1 MTTYLSA
8 PRMSSVASAGLL
20 EKTKDCRTVMTF
32 AQVAAQKLWKHGA
45 KPELATYLFLLP
57 YLPARYCENIPLES
71 VRFLH
76 IAKIALPYLLR
87 DILMCAFAQILNKA
101 PICRMS

>member
-8 PRMSSVASAGLL
+8 PRLSTVASAGLL
-20 EKTKDCRTVMTF
+20 QKIKDCGTVSTF
-32 AQVAAQKLWKHGA
+32 ARVAGQKLWQHGA

-57 YLPARYCENIPLES
+57 YLPGRYCENIPLES

-76 IAKIALPYLLR
+76 IAKITLPYFLR
-87 DILMCAFAQILNKA
+87 NILRLRKF
-101 PICRMS
+101 